1 MGLDSFIFKI
11 SRPEHLEKKQYTVK
25 EIESLG
31 LVCIPY
37 QRLTQDSKDNLR
49 CCVAERDVENLYY
62 DLEKIRAEYNLSEA
76 AEIGALMGDGSIDVV
91 DSSEE
96 NPFIRVS
103 ISHDE
108 IKEKFILRQTD
119 KCYVFRRETIKQWR
133 SEFEISAFFNE
144 EVGPTNYTSYY
155 QVDED
160 LAYKFNDCFNETIP
174 TRSMPEGTGL
184 FYYEWF

>member
-11 SRPEHLEKKQYTVK
+11 SRPEHLDKKQYTVK
-25 EIESLG
+25 EIEGLG

-37 QRLTQDSKDNLR
+37 QDLTQANKNNLR
-49 CCVAERDVENLYY
+49 CCVAVLEVENLYY
-62 DLEKIRAEYNLSEA
+62 DLEKIRAEYGLSEDA
-76 AEIGALMGDGSIDVV
+76 HIGALMGDGSIDVV
-91 DSSEE
+91 DSSED

-119 KCYVFRRETIKQWR
+119 KCYVFRREIVKQWR
-133 SEFEISAFFNE
+133 SEHKISAFFNLE
-144 EVGPTNYTSYY
+144 AGPTENISYY
-155 QVDED
+155 PVDEY
-160 LAYKFNDCFNETIP
+160 LAAEFNDRFHESLP
-174 TRSMPEGTGL
+174 TKAMPKGTGL